1 MADPIKRATETSKNF
16 LEQQKRRAQQGPSQK
31 KKKIQRFPGDFK
43 NFQESEEKKQSLIEA
58 EKKFQ
63 KDKQHP
69 VKGKHAAF
77 DRLVN
82 AGKKEVEAFKNYR
95 KNRADTQD
103 KARVQNMAKGGRAG
117 YKSGTRGCKLAM
129 KGKGKA
135 YGKNS

>member
-1 MADPIKRATETSKNF
+1 MTEGKP
-16 LEQQKRRAQQGPSQK
+16 RMAQQIKEEKVSKG
-31 KKKIQRFPGDFK
+31 IFPGDFK

-58 EKKFQ
+58 EKKFK

-82 AGKKEVEAFKNYR
+82 AGKNEVEAFKKYR

-117 YKSGTRGCKLAM
+117 FKSGSKGCKLAM
-129 KGKGKA
+129 KGKGRA

>member
-1 MADPIKRATETSKNF
+1 MADKDK
-16 LEQQKRRAQQGPSQK
+16 LEEQRRRAQQGPSQK

-58 EKKFQ
+58 EKKFK

-82 AGKKEVEAFKNYR
+82 AGKNEVEAFKKYR

-103 KARVQNMAKGGRAG
+103 KARVQNMAKGG
-117 YKSGTRGCKLAM
+117 KVKGCKLA
-129 KGKGKA
+129 KRGKGKA

>member
-1 MADPIKRATETSKNF
+1 MANERSPMM
-16 LEQQKRRAQQGPSQK
+16 EQQARKEK
-31 KKKIQRFPGDFK
+31 TKIQRFPGDFK

-58 EKKFQ
+58 EKKFK

-82 AGKKEVEAFKNYR
+82 AGKNEVEAFKKYR

-103 KARVQNMAKGGRAG
+103 KARVQNLAKG
-117 YKSGTRGCKLAM
+117 
-129 KGKGKA
+129 
-135 YGKNS
+135 

>member
-1 MADPIKRATETSKNF
+1 MSNERKNVTPTM
-16 LEQQKRRAQQGPSQK
+16 AQQARKENK
-31 KKKIQRFPGDFK
+31 KVSKGIFPGDFK

-58 EKKFQ
+58 EQKFQ

-77 DRLVN
+77 DRFVN
-82 AGKKEVEAFKNYR
+82 AGKKEVEAFKKYR

-117 YKSGTRGCKLAM
+117 FKSGSKGCKLA
-129 KGKGKA
+129 KRGKGRA

>member
-1 MADPIKRATETSKNF
+1 MSDAENRKT
-16 LEQQKRRAQQGPSQK
+16 EQQAREK
-31 KKKIQRFPGDFK
+31 KPKIQRFPGDFK

-58 EKKFQ
+58 EKKFK

-77 DRLVN
+77 DRFVN
-82 AGKKEVEAFKNYR
+82 AGKKEVEAFKKYR
-95 KNRADTQD
+95 KSRADTQD

-117 YKSGTRGCKLAM
+117 YKSGSKGCKLAM
-129 KGKGKA
+129 KGKGRA